1 MGAKQGIYV
10 AGCHL
15 DYFELRQLSFGLC
28 IPAQQAG
35 MVRSLLLFFSLPI
48 SALAE
53 TIQNRWKVPDGG
65 KSDLSQT
72 FTSGQTLPVSW
83 KSMNESTN
91 DLWVTTWNYN
101 EVQYSSLIAR
111 RQPSQKSKAFTAH
124 LSMFRKHRHLRRRL
138 LRLDH
143 RHSAFPALQVSQV
156 RPTL

>member
-1 MGAKQGIYV
+1 MAVPRLSGTMSAKQGIYV
-10 AGCHL
+10 VECHL

-28 IPAQQAG
+28 ILAQQAE
-35 MVRSLLLFFSLPI
+35 MVRSLLLFFSLPT

-53 TIQNRWKVPDGG
+53 TIQNRWKVPDGY

-83 KSMNESTN
+83 QSMNESTN

-111 RQPSQKSKAFTAH
+111 RQPPSKV
-124 LSMFRKHRHLRRRL
+124 KGI
-138 LRLDH
+138 
-143 RHSAFPALQVSQV
+143 HSK
-156 RPTL
+156 